1 MEDDREI
8 GQGIV
13 NHENQDSLQ
22 SMNDNESVKSNQ
34 LDSPQKQPN
43 TENKEPAKKDLK
55 LDEDAYK
62 SKSAGSEEEEGYYM
76 QEIVSPFRQVK
87 LS

>member
-34 LDSPQKQPN
+34 LDSPQK
-43 TENKEPAKKDLK
+43 
-55 LDEDAYK
+55 
-62 SKSAGSEEEEGYYM
+62 
-76 QEIVSPFRQVK
+76 
-87 LS
+87 